1 MLLLLGCEEI
11 KKPLT
16 CSPYTVY
23 KVARGC
29 EKNLLKAFLVD
40 KGKPD
45 CGLELRISLFFSLL
59 NALVRPIN
67 S

>member
-1 MLLLLGCEEI
+1 MLFLLGCEEI

-23 KVARGC
+23 KVAGDC
-29 EKNLLKAFLVD
+29 EKKLLKAFLVD

-45 CGLELRISLFFSLL
+45 CGL
-59 NALVRPIN
+59 ATY
-67 S
+67 